1 MTTDYDT
8 DEYDIDF
15 EESIIPMSLNGLDLD
30 YNIPLN
36 FDINENQFY
45 KTMQNNSLGFNTP
58 ANYDK
63 IRPSKNKASTPYKV
77 NKNRFSLWQG

>member
-45 KTMQNNSLGFNTP
+45 KTMQNSFLGFNTP
-58 ANYDK
+58 ANYVK
-63 IRPSKNKASTPYKV
+63 TRSSKNKAFTPYKV